1 MQNIFFKFIPL
12 SKRAEY
18 KARQIAQEQV
28 RLCDK
33 LASIQNQFTDYSYKL
48 TGEVSPNVVTETRT
62 SFA

>member
-1 MQNIFFKFIPL
+1 MQNIFFQFILL

-33 LASIQNQFTDYSYKL
+33 LASIQNQFTGYSYKL
-48 TGEVSPNVVTETRT
+48 TDEPNVVTETRT
-62 SFA
+62 YFT